1 MKLIINWFIGLFK
14 PKRPR
19 SLLEELDSVVNN
31 IYRQY
36 INNIEI
42 SDEELNNYVTDIML
56 QFKKVADLR
65 GETISGTS
73 LMKISRKFVLMLDTR
88 PREWVD
94 EHLKYELNKYLASG
108 LRPDYK

>member
-1 MKLIINWFIGLFK
+1 MKLIISWFIDLFK

-19 SLLEELDSVVNN
+19 SLLEELHSATNN
-31 IYRQY
+31 YFRQY

-42 SDEELNNYVTDIML
+42 SDEDLSNYVTDIML
-56 QFKKVADLR
+56 QFKKIAELR

-73 LMKISRKFVLMLDTR
+73 LVKISCKFVSMLDR
-88 PREWVD
+88 HPREFVD
-94 EHLKYELNKYLASG
+94 EHLKYELNKYLSSG